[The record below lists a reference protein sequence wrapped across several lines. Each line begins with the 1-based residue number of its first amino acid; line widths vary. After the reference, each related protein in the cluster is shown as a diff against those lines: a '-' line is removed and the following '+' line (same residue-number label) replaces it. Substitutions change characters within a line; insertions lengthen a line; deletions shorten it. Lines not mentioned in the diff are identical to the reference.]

1 MAKPGANRQGADD
14 RRRSP
19 WLAPPWP
26 ALSPWLVMLAGLC
39 IGGWI
44 GYTPQLLV
52 ALAATCLGVSWLRS
66 R

>member
-1 MAKPGANRQGADD
+1 MAKPGSNRKAADD
-14 RRRSP
+14 PLLTR
-19 WLAPPWP
+19 WLAPWP

-44 GYTPQLLV
+44 GYTPQLFV
-52 ALAATCLGVSWLRS
+52 ALAAACLGVSWLRP